1 MPCNSL
7 TINSY
12 RSQINQFQL
21 PSEPKIHLVIEI
33 DLVHL
38 VIEVDLANT
47 ATLNLRVPNI
57 LQTGK
62 NN

>member
-1 MPCNSL
+1 M
-7 TINSY
+7 
-12 RSQINQFQL
+12 NQFKV

-38 VIEVDLANT
+38 AIEVDLANT
-47 ATLNLRVPNI
+47 ATITLHVPTI
-57 LQTGK
+57 PQTGK